1 MQDWSD
7 SSFETQMQ
15 AAQKRQELHPLLA
28 GCPTCEQKPWISVF
42 FDGTGNNGEI
52 DADKK
57 KWSNIY
63 RLFQGHADDQTR
75 GIFPIYIPGPGTPL
89 SVSNAGWLS
98 KLRDSGAL
106 GGGFGLGMDARMDKA
121 FKLFSRNLAD
131 CQRVSR
137 IDIAIFGFS
146 RGATLARAWINLL
159 LKECIWEKGKPHWRM
174 LNAKNGVSAE
184 ICIRYVG
191 LFDTV
196 ESVGMVAKNW
206 SPSQCMTLP
215 NVVERCVHY
224 VSAHELRGAFP
235 LTTVADAA
243 GAPPGEE
250 RVWPGMHSDVGGGY
264 RPNEQGRFDT
274 LSRLPLNAM
283 RLDAYLAGVPFLSPA
298 ELKGNMVEN
307 KHVFDYFEYDA
318 ELKNL
323 YDHYKSQIS
332 DASSDLDR
340 TIISHMKL
348 YYGWMKLRQ
357 DGDIDSLYG
366 KVREERADL
375 AKELENELS
384 DQRKYLRKI
393 PFENLSRKE
402 NVEWARLK
410 ISDSRKYREKLESAR
425 ETYGKNFRPYELNS
439 RQLTYWDAWEK
450 SVVPDEKITKFF
462 DFYVHDSRAGFTF
475 NSGDYLEPR
484 EVLERKVC
492 SVEPAQ
498 RTRKSVASDV
508 LDQNQ

>member
-1 MQDWSD
+1 MQDWCD
-7 SSFETQMQ
+7 SSFEMQME
-15 AAQKRQELHPLLA
+15 AAQKRQELHPLLS
-28 GCPTCEQKPWISVF
+28 GCPTCEQNPWVSVF
-42 FDGTGNNGEI
+42 FDGTGNNGAI

-57 KWSNIY
+57 KWSNVY
-63 RLFQGHADDQTR
+63 RLFQGHSEEIDR
-75 GIFPIYIPGPGTPL
+75 GIFRIYVAGPGTPL
-89 SVSNAGWLS
+89 SVSSAGWFS

-106 GGGFGLGMDARMDKA
+106 GGGFGLGMDARMDDA
-121 FKLFSRNLAD
+121 FKQFKENLAS
-131 CQRVSR
+131 CQRVKK
-137 IDIAIFGFS
+137 INIAVFGFS
-146 RGATLARAWINLL
+146 RGATLARAWVNLL
-159 LKECIWEKGKPHWRM
+159 LKECAWEGRVPHWRM
-174 LNAKNGVSAE
+174 PNAKDGVSAE
-184 ICIRYVG
+184 VCIRYVG
-191 LFDTV
+191 IFDTV

-235 LTTVADAA
+235 LTMVADVE

-250 RVWPGMHSDVGGGY
+250 SVWPGMHSDVGGGY

-274 LSRLPLNAM
+274 LARLPLNAM
-283 RLDAYLAGVPFLSPA
+283 RLDAYLSGVPFLTPA
-298 ELKGNMVEN
+298 ELKNGNLSH
-307 KHVFDYFEYDA
+307 KKAFDFFEYNP
-318 ELKNL
+318 EVKEL
-323 YDHYKSQIS
+323 YDHYRTQVKSGGS
-332 DASSDLDR
+332 NLDD
-340 TIISHMKL
+340 TILSHMKL

-410 ISDSRKYREKLESAR
+410 ISDSRKYREKLVEVR
-425 ETYGKNFRPYELNS
+425 EMYGKNFRPYELNS
-439 RQLTYWDAWEK
+439 RQLAYWDTWEK

-492 SVEPAQ
+492 SVEPAR
-498 RTRKSVASDV
+498 RTRKSAVSDV
-508 LDQNQ
+508 LD